1 MNHNTSTTLC
11 LLGLCVL
18 SFGLA
23 AQEKT
28 SSDFLMRVLNPT
40 RAPVKYGYLNDG
52 EPFLLRKAPRRRPP
66 AYALPALPITHDPQP
81 LPLKAQVPAQP
92 LNPAN
97 GGGQIPVQ
105 AATIPLRRVAPIRTI
120 TIQARPTFVS
130 PALSGYSDNPPGS
143 TQSTQNAF
151 LNPEILRYFDTD
163 SNGTYQSRIR
173 LNGNSLFTLPS
184 MNPLLQRGGSTT
196 YQIK

>member
-1 MNHNTSTTLC
+1 MNHNTLTALC
-11 LLGLCVL
+11 SVGLLALPFGLPAQGKNASVLLG
-18 SFGLA
+18 
-23 AQEKT
+23 
-28 SSDFLMRVLNPT
+28 PT
-40 RAPVKYGYLNDG
+40 PAKPGYLNNG
-52 EPFLLRKAPRRRPP
+52 KPFSLRKAPRRRPP

>member
-1 MNHNTSTTLC
+1 MNHNTLTALC
-11 LLGLCVL
+11 SVGLLALPFGLPAQGKNASVLLG
-18 SFGLA
+18 
-23 AQEKT
+23 
-28 SSDFLMRVLNPT
+28 PT
-40 RAPVKYGYLNDG
+40 PAKPGYLNNG
-52 EPFLLRKAPRRRPP
+52 KPFSLRKAPRRRPP

-105 AATIPLRRVAPIRTI
+105 AATIPLRRVTPIRTI

>member
-1 MNHNTSTTLC
+1 MMNHNALTALSLMG
-11 LLGLCVL
+11 LLALP
-18 SFGLA
+18 FGLN
-23 AQEKT
+23 AQGKNA
-28 SSDFLMRVLNPT
+28 LGMLG
-40 RAPVKYGYLNDG
+40 RAPAKPGYLNAG
-52 EPFLLRKAPRRRPP
+52 APFSIRKAPRLRPP

-81 LPLKAQVPAQP
+81 LPLRAQVPAQP

-97 GGGQIPVQ
+97 GEGQMPVQ
-105 AATIPLRRVAPIRTI
+105 APTIPAKRVAPIRTI

-130 PALSGYSDNPPGS
+130 PALSGYSGNPASS
-143 TQSTQNAF
+143 TQSPQNAF
-151 LNPEILRYFDTD
+151 LNPEILRYFDAD